1 MGHAKFGKQLC
12 PVFVFGNNLDLLTHS
27 PRTRRS
33 LEARGIPRSH
43 ICDLNLDS
51 LPIQKFESEAAW
63 FIQAG
68 AWLPTRPTIAGSAL
82 SMPMPLPSMPPPSAS
97 GRPICAL
104 GSTVLP
110 SNERSLVESEFGV
123 WRTLLQESCGH
134 IESAND
140 LGGRLPTPRSFY
152 LAPQLTPQF
161 CLSLNRGLSV
171 AEAIR
176 SLVVS
181 SDSRTICWP
190 ALDVHFDPRFRIA
203 QVITSLQRG
212 GAERIAM
219 DLHENLPQSKYQ
231 TLLLSLGTPGR
242 QAFEKPARTVDLSQ
256 LGLNR
261 ESRSESCKRAC
272 QDFAADLVHT
282 HLLRNSELES
292 LSKSG
297 IPITMTIHNTRSG
310 WQDRL
315 DGLKKDTVALMIACS
330 LAVEDE
336 VRGDVKEIPVRTVWN
351 GIKMP
356 QSDSVREVHLQREET
371 DFVLTAV
378 ANPRPQK
385 RLERL
390 PEIAADLQRLLRLS
404 GSDRRVKLRIA
415 GEASKDNELARVS
428 VEMLH
433 SAIAECSM
441 ESQIELLGT
450 VTNVSELL
458 SRSDCLVSAAA
469 HEGLSLAH
477 LEALACDVPVVAT
490 DVGGTREIAL
500 KCSGL
505 KLVPVEATS
514 EEFAKALLDVTR
526 APKQNFSDTIQRDF
540 SNTAMTAAYSRL
552 YHRAISS
559 QSRGIGSGLLLVI
572 NNFSTGGAQ
581 TSARRLLTGLR
592 AKGIYVRAV
601 VLEEARDFPTVGRQS
616 LVSKG
621 INVMVLPCAGTVDPL
636 IAIQPM
642 LTSIDRDP
650 PQTIV
655 FWNAISEYKLLIA
668 DSVWG
673 IPIVDVS
680 PGEMLYS
687 SFDRYWNRTRPGLA
701 YRNGRDY
708 GRRLSNVVVK
718 YEAERSTAES
728 YFGTQV
734 HVVRN
739 GVSIKPAVDL
749 LQPKPQVLIGTVARI
764 SQQKKLE
771 ELIEAIRLA
780 QGRLPSCRIQIVGG
794 VERGS
799 EEYAKHLRELG
810 YGLPVEWIGE
820 KEDPSEYLATWDV
833 FVLISEPAGCPNAGL
848 EAMSHGLPLVA
859 TDAGGASEQVE
870 SDVNGLLVPRGDVR
884 RLAEAIIQ
892 LANDPSL
899 RDRYGAASHHR
910 AATHFGEAR
919 MIEEYARI
927 LGVSEDLGEGQIE
940 NYRS

>member
-1 MGHAKFGKQLC
+1 MFGKQHC
-12 PVFVFGNNLDLLTHS
+12 PVFIFGNNHELLTYS

-33 LEARGIPRSH
+33 LEAHGIPKGQ
-43 ICDLNLDS
+43 IGVLNLDS
-51 LPIQKFESEAAW
+51 LPIQNLEGEAAW

-68 AWLPTRPTIAGSAL
+68 AWLPTRPATAVTVL
-82 SMPMPLPSMPPPSAS
+82 SMPLPSAS

-104 GSTVLP
+104 GITVLP
-110 SNERSLVESEFGV
+110 SNERTLVEAECGV

-134 IESAND
+134 IESANE
-140 LGGRLPTPRSFY
+140 LGVRLPTPRSFF
-152 LAPQLTPQF
+152 LTPQLISQF

-171 AEAIR
+171 AESIR
-176 SLVVS
+176 GLVVS
-181 SDSRTICWP
+181 PDSRTIHWH
-190 ALDVHFDPRFRIA
+190 AFDVHFEPRLRIA

-212 GAERIAM
+212 GAERIAI
-219 DLHENLPQSKYQ
+219 DLHENLPPSKHQ
-231 TLLLSLGTPGR
+231 TLLLSLGAPGR
-242 QAFEKPARTVDLSQ
+242 QAFEKPTRTVDLSQ

-261 ESRSESCKRAC
+261 ESRLERCKREC
-272 QDFAADLVHT
+272 KDFAADLVHT

-292 LSKSG
+292 LSESG
-297 IPITMTIHNTRSG
+297 IPITMTIHNTKSG

-315 DGLKKDTVALMIACS
+315 NGLKKDVVVLMVACS
-330 LAVEDE
+330 LAVEQE
-336 VRGDVKEIPVRTVWN
+336 VHGDVNDIPIRTVWN
-351 GIKMP
+351 GIKLP
-356 QSDSVREVHLQREET
+356 SSNSASGELLQREDT
-371 DFVLTAV
+371 DFVLTAI

-390 PEIAADLQRLLRLS
+390 PGIAAELQRQVRLS
-404 GSDRRVKLRIA
+404 GSDRRVKLLIA
-415 GEASKDNELARVS
+415 GEASKDNELAKVS
-428 VEMLH
+428 LETLS
-433 SAIAECSM
+433 SAIAECGI
-441 ESQIELLGT
+441 ESQIELLGP
-450 VTNVSELL
+450 VTDISELL
-458 SRSDCLVSAAA
+458 SRTDCLVSAAA

-477 LEALACDVPVVAT
+477 LEALACNVPVVAT

-505 KLVPVEATS
+505 KLVNVEATS
-514 EEFAKALLDVTR
+514 EEFANALLDVTR
-526 APKQNFSDTIQRDF
+526 APKQNFSDAIQRDF

-552 YHRAISS
+552 YQRAISS
-559 QSRGIGSGLLLVI
+559 QSRGTGSGLLLVI

-592 AKGIYVRAV
+592 AKGVAVRAV
-601 VLEEARDFPTVGRQS
+601 VLEEAQDFPTVGRQS
-616 LVSKG
+616 LAFKG
-621 INVMVLPCAGTVDPL
+621 IDVMVLPCAGTIDPL
-636 IAIQPM
+636 IAIQPL

-650 PQTIV
+650 PHRIV

-708 GRRLSNVVVK
+708 GRRLSKVVVK
-718 YEAERSTAES
+718 YDAERATAES
-728 YFGTQV
+728 YFGTEV

-739 GVSIKPAVDL
+739 GVSIKPAVNL

-771 ELIEAIRLA
+771 ELIGAIRLA
-780 QGRLPSCRIQIVGG
+780 QDRLPSCRIQIVGG

-799 EEYAKHLRELG
+799 DAYSTHLRELG
-810 YGLPVEWIGE
+810 QGLPIEWIGE

-859 TDAGGASEQVE
+859 TDAGGASEQVVN
-870 SDVNGLLVPRGDVR
+870 DVNGILVPRGDVQ
-884 RLAEAIIQ
+884 RLANAIVQ
-892 LANDPSL
+892 LANDPLL
-899 RDRYGAASHHR
+899 RDRYGTASRHR
-910 AATHFGEAR
+910 ASTHFGEDR
-919 MIEEYARI
+919 MIEEYARVF
-927 LGVSEDLGEGQIE
+927 GV
-940 NYRS
+940 

>member
-1 MGHAKFGKQLC
+1 MFGKQHC
-12 PVFVFGNNLDLLTHS
+12 PVFIFGNNHELLTHS

-33 LEARGIPRSH
+33 LEAHGIAKGQ
-43 ICDLNLDS
+43 IGVLNLDS
-51 LPIQKFESEAAW
+51 LPIQNLGADAAW

-68 AWLPTRPTIAGSAL
+68 AWLPTRAANTGSVL
-82 SMPMPLPSMPPPSAS
+82 TMPLPSAS

-104 GSTVLP
+104 GITVP
-110 SNERSLVESEFGV
+110 PTNERSPVETECSV

-134 IESAND
+134 IETANE
-140 LGGRLPTPRSFY
+140 LGRRLPTPRSFF
-152 LAPQLTPQF
+152 LAPPLTSPF
-161 CLSLNRGLSV
+161 CSSLNSGSSV

-181 SDSRTICWP
+181 PDSRTICWH
-190 ALDVHFDPRFRIA
+190 AFDVHFDPRLRIA

-212 GAERIAM
+212 GAERIAI
-219 DLHENLPQSKYQ
+219 DLHENLPQSKHQ
-231 TLLLSLGTPGR
+231 TLLVSLGEPGR
-242 QAFEKPARTVDLSQ
+242 EAFEKPARTVDLSQ

-261 ESRSESCKRAC
+261 DSRLERCKREC

-282 HLLRNSELES
+282 HLLRNSGLES
-292 LSKSG
+292 LSESG
-297 IPITMTIHNTRSG
+297 IPITMTVHNTKSG

-315 DGLKKDTVALMIACS
+315 NGLKKDTVALMVACS

-336 VRGDVKEIPVRTVWN
+336 VRSDVNEIPIRTVWN
-351 GIKMP
+351 GIKLP
-356 QSDSVREVHLQREET
+356 SSNSASEGHLQREDT
-371 DFVLTAV
+371 DFVLTAI

-390 PEIAADLQRLLRLS
+390 PEIAAELQRQLRLS
-404 GSDRRVKLRIA
+404 GSNQRVKLLIA

-428 VEMLH
+428 VETLG
-433 SAIAECSM
+433 SAISQSRI
-441 ESQIELLGT
+441 ESQIELLGP
-450 VTNVSELL
+450 VADISELL
-458 SRSDCLVSAAA
+458 SRTDCLVSAAA

-477 LEALACDVPVVAT
+477 LEALACNVPVVAT

-505 KLVPVEATS
+505 KLVSAEATS
-514 EEFAKALLDVTR
+514 EEFANALLDVTQ
-526 APKQNFSDTIQRDF
+526 APKQNFSDAIQRDF

-552 YHRAISS
+552 YQRAISS
-559 QSRGIGSGLLLVI
+559 QSRGSGTGLLLVI

-581 TSARRLLTGLR
+581 TSARRLLTGLH
-592 AKGIYVRAV
+592 AKGVPVRAV
-601 VLEEARDFPTVGRQS
+601 VLEEARDFPTLGRQS

-621 INVMVLPCAGTVDPL
+621 IDVMVLPCAGTIDPL
-636 IAIQPM
+636 IAIQPL

-650 PQTIV
+650 PQTII

-708 GRRLSNVVVK
+708 GRRLSKVVVK
-718 YEAERSTAES
+718 YEAEKATAES
-728 YFGTQV
+728 YFGTEV

-739 GVSIKPAVDL
+739 GVSLKPAVHML
-749 LQPKPQVLIGTVARI
+749 EPKSHVIIGTVARI
-764 SQQKKLE
+764 SPQKKLE

-780 QGRLPSCRIQIVGG
+780 QSRLPSCRIQIVGG

-799 EEYAKHLRELG
+799 DEYAKRLRELG
-810 YGLPVEWIGE
+810 EGLPIEWIGE
-820 KEDPSEYLATWDV
+820 KENPSEYLATWDV
-833 FVLISEPAGCPNAGL
+833 FALISEPAGCPNAGL

-859 TDAGGASEQVE
+859 TDAGGASEQVVNDE
-870 SDVNGLLVPRGDVR
+870 NGLLVPRGDVR
-884 RLAEAIIQ
+884 RLADAIIQ

-899 RDRYGAASHHR
+899 RRRYGTASHHR
-910 AATHFGEAR
+910 ASTHFGEDR
-919 MIEEYARI
+919 MIEEYASI
-927 LGVSEDLGEGQIE
+927 FGV
-940 NYRS
+940 